1 MSLFKTVIR
10 DVLYISKITNVT
22 KKKIT
27 LLTVIIMSQ
36 ITAFSDVAII
46 VLFATIFTG
55 DPGEGIIG
63 EIVKLLLEY
72 QFIIPLV
79 VVVRFYVTYMQS
91 MTLKKMEMNVTKNLK
106 VHLMEEVFEKRNYSV
121 ADAYFYL
128 NTQLLFYY
136 IDLKF

>member
-1 MSLFKTVIR
+1 MTLLKTIIR
-10 DVLYISKITNVT
+10 DVFYISKITNVT

-27 LLTVIIMSQ
+27 LLSVVIMSQ

-46 VLFATIFTG
+46 VLFASVFTG
-55 DPGEGIIG
+55 DAGDGIIG
-63 EIVKLLLEY
+63 EAVKLLLEY

-79 VVVRFYVTYMQS
+79 VVVRFYITYMQS

-121 ADAYFYL
+121 
-128 NTQLLFYY
+128 
-136 IDLKF
+136 K